1 MAGDPV
7 QHPIRIYKKPAGGL
21 GSLHGTAKALR
32 SNSALPALKVLP
44 QLNQPGGVDCPGCA
58 YPDSPKDKAV
68 DFCEQG
74 AWAVAHESTQ
84 RRATPEFFA
93 ANPLTAL
100 RQRAEW
106 ELEGFGR
113 LTAPMLYH
121 RASDTYHEIAWD
133 DAFRLAANA
142 LRGLD
147 APARA
152 VFYASGR
159 SSNEAAFPYQLFA
172 RAFGT
177 NNMPDSS
184 NFCHESSGMA
194 LGTTLG
200 VGKATITREDFEHA
214 DAIFVFGQNPATNHP
229 RMLGDLREASLR
241 GCRIAAFNPML
252 EPGLRGFADPQ
263 SPLETLTG
271 RGTPIAG
278 EYFQVRVGGDLAA
291 ITGMCKAVLEA
302 EQVGGKVLDRDFIAR
317 HTSGFEQFAATVGA
331 QSWQQ
336 VELDSGLSRE
346 QIEKAAAIYIASN
359 ATIATWCM
367 GLTQHEYAIETI
379 QMLVNLMLLRGNVGK
394 PGAGLMPVRGHSNV
408 QGDRTVGVTNRP
420 KKEWLDGLQRVFGF
434 APPREP
440 GLDAVAAINGIM
452 DGSVHAFLGLGGNF
466 AVAGPDTPRVLQ
478 AMERLELTVHIAT
491 KLNRTHLH
499 PGQIGLLLPCLSRT
513 ERDEQA
519 GGRQFVSVEDTAS
532 MVHASAG
539 RSEPA
544 SAKLRSEPYIV
555 TELARHTLA
564 ASAASAASAA
574 EEAEEA
580 EEAGAARI
588 DWQAMGSDYGVTRS
602 LIEQVAK
609 TAVAGFEQYNDRIAQ
624 PRGFHLPNSARKRD
638 WRTASGKAQFTDIAL
653 PRDSIMRR
661 ARAAFGDDVLC
672 LATVRAHRQ
681 YNTTVYRD
689 TTGEVDRYRGVHHT
703 RKVLFISAAT
713 MARLGLRDGQLVDV
727 HAAAPDGIARQCKG
741 YQLVRYD
748 VPEGDVFGYFPELT
762 PLISPALVARGS
774 ATPAFKEVPVLLK
787 PAE

>member
-1 MAGDPV
+1 M
-7 QHPIRIYKKPAGGL
+7 QHPIRFYDKPAGGL

-32 SNSALPALKVLP
+32 SNGVLPALKVLP

-58 YPDSPKDKAV
+58 YPDSPRDKAV

-74 AWAVAHESTQ
+74 AWAIAHEATA
-84 RRATPEFFA
+84 RRATPAFFA
-93 ANPLTAL
+93 AHTLAAL
-100 RQRAEW
+100 RGRAEW

-113 LTAPMLYH
+113 LTAPMLYD
-121 RASDTYHEIAWD
+121 RASDTYREIGWD
-133 DAFRLAANA
+133 AAFDAAATA
-142 LRGLD
+142 LQALD
-147 APARA
+147 APERA

-159 SSNEAAFPYQLFA
+159 SSNEAAFPYQLVA

-177 NNMPDSS
+177 NNLPDSS
-184 NFCHESSGMA
+184 NYCHESSGMA
-194 LGTTLG
+194 LGSTLG
-200 VGKATITREDFEHA
+200 VGKATITREDFAHA

-229 RMLGDLREASLR
+229 RMLGDLREAALR

-271 RGTPIAG
+271 RGTPIASD
-278 EYFQVRVGGDLAA
+278 YFQVRVGGDLAA

-302 EQVGGKVLDRDFIAR
+302 EEAGGRVLDRDFIAR
-317 HTSGFEQFAATVGA
+317 HTSGFEAFAAAVRA

-336 VELDSGLSRE
+336 VEQDSGLTRE
-346 QIEKAAAIYIASN
+346 AIERAAAIYIGSN

-420 KKEWLDGLQRVFGF
+420 KQEWLDGLQRVFGF
-434 APPREP
+434 APPAAP
-440 GLDAVAAINGIM
+440 GLDAVAAIRGIL

-466 AVAGPDTPRVLQ
+466 AVAGPDSPRVLQ
-478 AMERLELTVHIAT
+478 AMEGLQLTVHIAT

-499 PGQIGLLLPCLSRT
+499 PGRVGLLLPCLSRT
-513 ERDEQA
+513 ERDEQP

-539 RSEPA
+539 RAAPA
-544 SAKLRSEPYIV
+544 SAGLRSEPHIV
-555 TELARHTLA
+555 TELARRTQ
-564 ASAASAASAA
+564 
-574 EEAEEA
+574 
-580 EEAGAARI
+580 AGRAGPGGARI
-588 DWQAMGSDYGVTRS
+588 DWQPKGRDNSVTRA
-602 LIEQVAK
+602 LIEQVAQG
-609 TAVAGFEQYNDRIAQ
+609 AVAGFEGYNRRIAE
-624 PRGFHLPNSARKRD
+624 PRGFHLPNTARLRE
-638 WRTASGKAQFTDIAL
+638 WRTASGKAQFTAIAL
-653 PRDSIMRR
+653 PRDSILRR
-661 ARAAFGDDVLC
+661 ARALHGEQVLC

-703 RKVLFISAAT
+703 RKVLFIAAAT
-713 MARLGLRDGQLVDV
+713 LERLGLRDGQLVDV
-727 HAAAPDGIARQCKG
+727 HAAAPDGIARVCKG

-762 PLISPALVARGS
+762 PLLSPQLVARGS

>member
-1 MAGDPV
+1 MYRPEFTV
-7 QHPIRIYKKPAGGL
+7 QHPIRFYDKPAGGL

-32 SNSALPALKVLP
+32 SNSALQALKVLP

-58 YPDSPKDKAV
+58 YPDSPKDKLV

-74 AWAVAHESTQ
+74 AWAIAHESTL

-93 ANPLTAL
+93 AHPLSAL
-100 RQRAEW
+100 RKHAEW
-106 ELEGFGR
+106 ELEASGR
-113 LTAPMLYH
+113 LTAPMLYD
-121 RASDTYHEIAWD
+121 RASDTYREIAWD
-133 DAFRLAANA
+133 DAFRLAAGALNA
-142 LRGLD
+142 LDG
-147 APARA
+147 PNRA

-184 NFCHESSGMA
+184 NYCHESSGMA
-194 LGTTLG
+194 LGVTLG
-200 VGKATITREDFEHA
+200 VGKATVTREDFEHA

-229 RMLGDLREASLR
+229 RMLGDLREAALR
-241 GCRIAAFNPML
+241 GARIAAFNPML

-263 SPLETLTG
+263 SPVETLTG
-271 RGTPIAG
+271 RGARIAD

-291 ITGMCKAVLEA
+291 VTGICKAVLEA
-302 EQVGGKVLDRDFIAR
+302 DDASGKVLDRDFIAR
-317 HTSGFEQFAATVGA
+317 HTSGFEQFAAAVRA
-331 QSWQQ
+331 QGWPQIVQ
-336 VELDSGLSRE
+336 DSGLSRE
-346 QIEKAAAIYIASN
+346 QIEKAAAMYIASN

-420 KKEWLDGLQRVFGF
+420 KKEWLEGLERVFGF
-434 APPREP
+434 TPPAQH
-440 GLDAVAAINGIM
+440 GLDAVAAIKGIM

-466 AVAGPDTPRVLQ
+466 AVAGPDTPRVLE
-478 AMERLELTVHIAT
+478 AMEQLQLTVHIAT

-499 PGQIGLLLPCLSRT
+499 PGRVGLLLPCLSRT
-513 ERDEQA
+513 ERDEQE

-532 MVHASAG
+532 MVHASSG
-539 RSEPA
+539 RGDPA
-544 SAKLRSEPYIV
+544 SGKLRSEPHIV
-555 TELARHTLA
+555 TELARHTLGD
-564 ASAASAASAA
+564 SAHT
-574 EEAEEA
+574 
-580 EEAGAARI
+580 AGI
-588 DWQAMGSDYGVTRS
+588 DWQGMGRDYSITRG
-602 LIEQVAK
+602 LIEQVAQ
-609 TAVAGFEQYNDRIAQ
+609 TAVAGFEQYNQRITA
-624 PRGFHLPNSARKRD
+624 PRGFHLPNSARNRD
-638 WRTASGKAQFTDIAL
+638 WRTASGKAQFTAIAL
-653 PRDSIMRR
+653 PQDTIMRR
-661 ARAAFGDDVLC
+661 ARAAFGDEVLC

-713 MARLGLRDGQLVDV
+713 MARLGLTDGQLVDV
-727 HAAAPDGIARQCKG
+727 HAAAPDGIERRCNG

-748 VPEGDVFGYFPELT
+748 VPDGDVFGYFPELT
-762 PLISPALVARGS
+762 PLVSPDLVARGS
-774 ATPAFKEVPVLLK
+774 LTPAFKEVPVLLK

>member
-1 MAGDPV
+1 M
-7 QHPIRIYKKPAGGL
+7 QHPIRFYDKPAGGL
-21 GSLHGTAKALR
+21 GSLNGTTKALR
-32 SNSALPALKVLP
+32 SNSVLPALKVLP

-58 YPDSPKDKAV
+58 YPDSPKDKSV

-74 AWAVAHESTQ
+74 AWAIAHETT
-84 RRATPEFFA
+84 RLRASPDFFA
-93 ANPLTAL
+93 GHTLASL
-100 RQRAEW
+100 RTRAEW

-113 LTAPMLYH
+113 LTAPMLYD
-121 RASDTYHEIAWD
+121 RASDTYREIGWD
-133 DAFRLAANA
+133 EAFKLAAGA
-142 LRGLD
+142 LRALD
-147 APARA
+147 APSRA

-184 NFCHESSGMA
+184 NYCHESSGMA

-271 RGTPIAG
+271 RGTRIAS

-291 ITGMCKAVLEA
+291 ITGICKAVLEA
-302 EQVGGKVLDRDFIAR
+302 EDAGGKVLDRDFIAR
-317 HTSGFEQFAATVGA
+317 HTSGFEDFAATVRA
-331 QSWQQ
+331 QDWQRI
-336 VELDSGLSRE
+336 ELDSGLPRA
-346 QIEKAAAIYIASN
+346 QIEKAAAMYMASK

-379 QMLVNLMLLRGNVGK
+379 QMLVNLMLLRGNVGR

-420 KKEWLDGLQRVFGF
+420 KKEWLEGLERVFGF
-434 APPREP
+434 KPPAQH
-440 GLDAVAAINGIM
+440 GLDAVAAINGII

-466 AVAGPDTPRVLQ
+466 AVAGPDSPRVLA
-478 AMERLELTVHIAT
+478 AMEGLQLTVHIAT

-499 PGQIGLLLPCLSRT
+499 PGRVGLLLPCLSRT

-539 RSEPA
+539 RGDPA
-544 SAKLRSEPYIV
+544 SAKLRSEPHIV
-555 TELARHTLA
+555 TELARHTLGE
-564 ASAASAASAA
+564 SQLP
-574 EEAEEA
+574 
-580 EEAGAARI
+580 
-588 DWQAMGSDYGVTRS
+588 WQAMGSDYAVTRE
-602 LIEQVAK
+602 LIEKVAQ
-609 TAVAGFEQYNDRIAQ
+609 TAVAGFEQYNERITQ
-624 PRGFHLPNSARKRD
+624 PRGFHLPNSARLREWK
-638 WRTASGKAQFTDIAL
+638 TASGKAQFTAIAL
-653 PRDSIMRR
+653 PRDTIMGR
-661 ARAAFGDDVLC
+661 ARAAFGDAVLC

-713 MARLGLRDGQLVDV
+713 MARLGLSDGQKVDV
-727 HAAAPDGIARQCKG
+727 HAASPDGIARQCSG
-741 YQLVRYD
+741 YQLVQYD
-748 VPEGDVFGYFPELT
+748 VPDGDVFGYFPELT
-762 PLISPALVARGS
+762 PLISPQLVARGS
-774 ATPAFKEVPVLLK
+774 LTPAFKEVPVLLK
-787 PAE
+787 ASE

>member
-1 MAGDPV
+1 V
-7 QHPIRIYKKPAGGL
+7 QHPIRFYDKPAGGL

-32 SNSALPALKVLP
+32 SNGALPALTVLP
-44 QLNQPGGVDCPGCA
+44 RLNQPGGVDCPGCA

-74 AWAVAHESTQ
+74 AWAIAHEATQ
-84 RRATPEFFA
+84 RRATPDFFA
-93 ANPLTAL
+93 AQPLAAL
-100 RQRAEW
+100 RTRAEW

-113 LTAPMLYH
+113 LTAPMLYDG
-121 RASDTYHEIAWD
+121 ASDTYREIGWEQ
-133 DAFRLAANA
+133 AFALAGQA
-142 LRGLD
+142 LRALD
-147 APARA
+147 SPQRA

-184 NFCHESSGMA
+184 NYCHESSGMA
-194 LGTTLG
+194 LGATLG

-214 DAIFVFGQNPATNHP
+214 EAIFVFGQNPATNHP
-229 RMLGDLREASLR
+229 RMLGDLREAALR
-241 GCRIAAFNPML
+241 GCRVVAFNPML
-252 EPGLRGFADPQ
+252 EPGLRSFADPQ
-263 SPLETLTG
+263 SPSETLTG
-271 RGTPIAG
+271 RGARIASD
-278 EYFQVRVGGDLAA
+278 YFQVRVGGDLAA
-291 ITGMCKAVLEA
+291 ITGMAKAVLEA
-302 EQVGGKVLDRDFIAR
+302 EQAGAKVLDRDFIAR
-317 HTSGFEQFAATVGA
+317 HTSGFEPFAAAVRA
-331 QSWQQ
+331 QSWPQI
-336 VELDSGLSRE
+336 EADSGLSRG
-346 QIEKAAAIYIASN
+346 QIEQAAAIYMTSN

-379 QMLVNLMLLRGNVGK
+379 QSLVNLMLLRGNVGR

-420 KKEWLDGLQRVFGF
+420 KQEWLDGLQRVFGF
-434 APPREP
+434 VPPAASGR
-440 GLDAVAAINGIM
+440 DAVATIEGIL

-478 AMERLELTVHIAT
+478 AMERLQLTVHIAT

-499 PGQIGLLLPCLSRT
+499 PGRVGLLLPCLSRT

-532 MVHASAG
+532 MVHASSG
-539 RSEPA
+539 RNAPA
-544 SAKLRSEPYIV
+544 SAKLRSEPHIV
-555 TELARHTLA
+555 CELARHTLGDGP
-564 ASAASAASAA
+564 
-574 EEAEEA
+574 
-580 EEAGAARI
+580 AGARI
-588 DWQAMGSDYGVTRS
+588 DWRAMGSDYAATRA
-602 LIEQVAK
+602 LIEQVAHS
-609 TAVAGFEQYNDRIAQ
+609 AVAGFEEYNRRIAQ

-638 WRTASGKAQFTDIAL
+638 WRTASGKAQFTAL
-653 PRDSIMRR
+653 ELPQDSIMRR
-661 ARAAFGDDVLC
+661 ARATHGEAVLC

-713 MARLGLRDGQLVDV
+713 LARLGLRDGQLVDV
-727 HAAAPDGIARQCKG
+727 HAAAPDGIARQCNG

-762 PLISPALVARGS
+762 PLLSPALVARG
-774 ATPAFKEVPVLLK
+774 ARTPAFKEVPVLLK

>member
-1 MAGDPV
+1 L
-7 QHPIRIYKKPAGGL
+7 QHPIRFYDKPAGGL

-32 SNSALPALKVLP
+32 SNDALPALKVLP
-44 QLNQPGGVDCPGCA
+44 RLNQPGGVDCPGCA
-58 YPDSPKDKAV
+58 YPDSPKDKTV

-74 AWAVAHESTQ
+74 AWAIAHESSL
-84 RRATPEFFA
+84 RRASPEFFA
-93 ANPLTAL
+93 ANPLSAL
-100 RQRAEW
+100 RLRAEW

-113 LTAPMLYH
+113 LTAPMLYDS
-121 RASDTYHEIAWD
+121 ASDTYREIAWE
-133 DAFRLAANA
+133 DAFELAARV
-142 LRGLD
+142 LRALD
-147 APARA
+147 APHRA

-177 NNMPDSS
+177 NNLPDSS
-184 NFCHESSGMA
+184 NYCHESSGMA
-194 LGTTLG
+194 LGATLG

-214 DAIFVFGQNPATNHP
+214 EAIFVFGQNPATNHP

-271 RGTPIAG
+271 RGTRIAG

-302 EQVGGKVLDRDFIAR
+302 DAAGGKVLDRDFIAR
-317 HTSGFEQFAATVGA
+317 HTSGFEAFAAAVGA
-331 QSWQQ
+331 QSWPHIEQ
-336 VELDSGLSRE
+336 DSGLSRDE
-346 QIEKAAAIYIASN
+346 IEKAAAIYIASS

-420 KKEWLDGLQRVFGF
+420 KKEWLDGLERVFGF
-434 APPREP
+434 TPPAAP
-440 GLDAVAAINGIM
+440 GLDAVAAITGIM

-466 AVAGPDTPRVLQ
+466 AVAGPDSPRVLQ
-478 AMERLELTVHIAT
+478 AMENLQLTVHIAT

-499 PGQIGLLLPCLSRT
+499 PGQVGLLLPCLSRT

-539 RSEPA
+539 RGEPA
-544 SAKLRSEPYIV
+544 SAKLRSEPHIV

-564 ASAASAASAA
+564 GLSHAAS
-574 EEAEEA
+574 
-580 EEAGAARI
+580 GAI
-588 DWQAMGSDYGVTRS
+588 DWQAMGRDYGVTRS
-602 LIEQVAK
+602 LIEEVARG
-609 TAVAGFEQYNDRIAQ
+609 AVAGFEQYNARISQ
-624 PRGFHLPNSARKRD
+624 PRGFHLPNSARQRD
-638 WRTASGKAQFTDIAL
+638 WRTASGKAQFTAIAL
-653 PRDSIMRR
+653 PRDTIMRR
-661 ARAAFGDDVLC
+661 ARAAYGEDVLC

-703 RKVLFISAAT
+703 RKVLFIAETT
-713 MARLGLRDGQLVDV
+713 MARLGLRDGQMVDV
-727 HAAAPDGIARQCKG
+727 HAAAPDGIARVCSG
-741 YQLVRYD
+741 YRLVRYD
-748 VPEGDVFGYFPELT
+748 VPDGDVFGYFPELT
-762 PLISPALVARGS
+762 PLIAPALVARGS
-774 ATPAFKEVPVLLK
+774 ATPAFKEVPVRLK
-787 PAE
+787 AAE

>member
-1 MAGDPV
+1 MP
-7 QHPIRIYKKPAGGL
+7 HPIRFYDKPAGGL

-32 SNSALPALKVLP
+32 SNGVLPALKVLP

-74 AWAVAHESTQ
+74 AWAIAHEATP

-93 ANPLTAL
+93 ANTLAAL
-100 RQRAEW
+100 RSRAEW

-121 RASDTYHEIAWD
+121 RASDTYREIGWEQ
-133 DAFRLAANA
+133 AFSLAAAA
-142 LRGLD
+142 LQALD
-147 APARA
+147 RPERA

-177 NNMPDSS
+177 NNLPDSS
-184 NFCHESSGMA
+184 NYCHESSGMA
-194 LGTTLG
+194 LGSTLG
-200 VGKATITREDFEHA
+200 VGKATITRDDFEHA
-214 DAIFVFGQNPATNHP
+214 EAIFVFGQNPATNHP
-229 RMLGDLREASLR
+229 RMLGDLREAALR

-271 RGTPIAG
+271 RGTRIAS

-302 EQVGGKVLDRDFIAR
+302 EQAGGQVLDHDFIAR
-317 HTSGFEQFAATVGA
+317 HTSGFEAFAAAVQA
-331 QSWQQ
+331 EPWQRIEQ
-336 VELDSGLSRE
+336 DSGLSRDA
-346 QIEKAAAIYIASN
+346 IEKAAALYIASK
-359 ATIATWCM
+359 ASIATWCM

-420 KKEWLDGLQRVFGF
+420 KKEWLEGLERVFGF
-434 APPREP
+434 APPAAP
-440 GLDAVAAINGIM
+440 GLDAVAAIKGIM

-478 AMERLELTVHIAT
+478 AMQGLQLTVHIAT

-499 PGQIGLLLPCLSRT
+499 PGLVGLLLPCLSRT
-513 ERDEQA
+513 ERDEQQ

-539 RSEPA
+539 RGEPA

-564 ASAASAASAA
+564 AR
-574 EEAEEA
+574 
-580 EEAGAARI
+580 AGAPRI
-588 DWQAMGSDYGVTRS
+588 DWQAMGRDYSVTRG
-602 LIEQVAK
+602 LIEQVAR
-609 TAVAGFEQYNDRIAQ
+609 TAVAGFEQYNQRIAQ
-624 PRGFHLPNSARKRD
+624 PRGFHLPNTARLRD
-638 WRTASGKAQFTDIAL
+638 WRTASGKAQFSAIAL
-653 PRDSIMRR
+653 PQDSIMRR
-661 ARAAFGDDVLC
+661 ARAAYGEQVLC

-689 TTGEVDRYRGVHHT
+689 SSGEVDRYRGVHHT
-703 RKVLFISAAT
+703 RKVLFIAAAT

-762 PLISPALVARGS
+762 PLVSPALVARGS

-787 PAE
+787 PAG

>member
-1 MAGDPV
+1 V
-7 QHPIRIYKKPAGGL
+7 QHPIRFYDKPAGGL
-21 GSLHGTAKALR
+21 GSLHGTAQALR
-32 SNSALPALKVLP
+32 SHGGLPALKVLP

-74 AWAVAHESTQ
+74 AWAIAHEATP

-93 ANPLTAL
+93 ANPLAAL

-113 LTAPMLYH
+113 LTAPMMYD
-121 RASDTYHEIAWD
+121 RASDTYREIAWD
-133 DAFRLAANA
+133 AALQLAADTLRA
-142 LRGLD
+142 LEG
-147 APARA
+147 PQRA

-177 NNMPDSS
+177 NNLPDSS
-184 NFCHESSGMA
+184 NYCHESSGMA
-194 LGTTLG
+194 LGATLG

-214 DAIFVFGQNPATNHP
+214 EAIFVFGQNPATNHP
-229 RMLGDLREASLR
+229 RMLGDLREAARR
-241 GCRIAAFNPML
+241 GCRIVAFNPML
-252 EPGLRGFADPQ
+252 EPGLRAFADPQ
-263 SPLETLTG
+263 SPLETLGG
-271 RGTPIAG
+271 RGTRIAS

-302 EQVGGKVLDRDFIAR
+302 EQADAKVLDHEFIAR
-317 HTSGFEQFAATVGA
+317 HTSGFEAFAATVGA
-331 QSWQQ
+331 QPWQQ
-336 VELDSGLSRE
+336 VEHDSGLSRS
-346 QIEKAAAIYIASN
+346 QIEQAAAIYMTSN

-379 QMLVNLMLLRGNVGK
+379 RMLVNLMLLRGNVGK

-420 KKEWLDGLQRVFGF
+420 KKEWLEGLQRVFGF
-434 APPREP
+434 TPPAAP
-440 GLDAVAAINGIM
+440 GLDAVAAIKGM
-452 DGSVHAFLGLGGNF
+452 LDGSVHAFLGLGGNF

-478 AMERLELTVHIAT
+478 AMEGLRLTVHIAT

-499 PGQIGLLLPCLSRT
+499 PGQVGLLLPCLSRT

-539 RSEPA
+539 RGEPA
-544 SAKLRSEPYIV
+544 SPRLRSEPWIV
-555 TELARHTLA
+555 SELARRTLA
-564 ASAASAASAA
+564 GPAAPA
-574 EEAEEA
+574 
-580 EEAGAARI
+580 I
-588 DWQAMGSDYGVTRS
+588 DWQAMGSDYSVTRA
-602 LIEQVAK
+602 LIEQVAQ
-609 TAVAGFEQYNDRIAQ
+609 TAVAGFEQYNARIAQ
-624 PRGFHLPNSARKRD
+624 PRGFHLPNSARLRD
-638 WRTASGKAQFTDIAL
+638 WRTASGKAEFSAIAL
-653 PRDSIMRR
+653 PQDSIMRR
-661 ARAAFGDDVLC
+661 ARAAYGEQVLC

-689 TTGEVDRYRGVHHT
+689 STGEVDRYRGVHHT
-703 RKVLFISAAT
+703 RKVLFIAAAT
-713 MARLGLRDGQLVDV
+713 MARLGLRDGQMVDV
-727 HAAAPDGIARQCKG
+727 HAAAPDGIARSCRG
-741 YQLVRYD
+741 YRLVRYD

-762 PLISPALVARGS
+762 PLVPPGLVARGS

>member
-1 MAGDPV
+1 M
-7 QHPIRIYKKPAGGL
+7 QHPIRFYDKPAGGL

-32 SNSALPALKVLP
+32 SNGVLPALKVLP

-58 YPDSPKDKAV
+58 YPDSPRDKAV

-74 AWAVAHESTQ
+74 AWAIAHEATA
-84 RRATPEFFA
+84 RRATPAFFA
-93 ANPLTAL
+93 AHTLAAL
-100 RQRAEW
+100 RGRAEW

-113 LTAPMLYH
+113 LTAPMLYD
-121 RASDTYHEIAWD
+121 RASDTYREIGWD
-133 DAFRLAANA
+133 AAFDAAATA
-142 LRGLD
+142 LQALD
-147 APARA
+147 APERA

-177 NNMPDSS
+177 NNLPDSS
-184 NFCHESSGMA
+184 NYCHESSGMA
-194 LGTTLG
+194 LGSTLG
-200 VGKATITREDFEHA
+200 VGKATITREDFAHA

-229 RMLGDLREASLR
+229 RMLGDLREAALR

-271 RGTPIAG
+271 RGTPIASD
-278 EYFQVRVGGDLAA
+278 YFQVRVGGDLAA

-302 EQVGGKVLDRDFIAR
+302 EEAGGRVLDRDFIAR
-317 HTSGFEQFAATVGA
+317 HTSGFEAFAAAVRA

-336 VELDSGLSRE
+336 VEQDSGLTRE
-346 QIEKAAAIYIASN
+346 AIERAAAIYIGSN

-420 KKEWLDGLQRVFGF
+420 KQEWLDGLQRVFGF
-434 APPREP
+434 APPAAP
-440 GLDAVAAINGIM
+440 GLDAVAAIRGIL

-466 AVAGPDTPRVLQ
+466 AVAGPDSPRVLQ
-478 AMERLELTVHIAT
+478 AMEGLQLTVHIAT

-499 PGQIGLLLPCLSRT
+499 PGRVGLLLPCLSRT
-513 ERDEQA
+513 ERDEQP

-539 RSEPA
+539 RAAPA
-544 SAKLRSEPYIV
+544 SAGLRSEPHIV
-555 TELARHTLA
+555 TELARRTLA
-564 ASAASAASAA
+564 GR
-574 EEAEEA
+574 
-580 EEAGAARI
+580 AGPGVARI
-588 DWQAMGSDYGVTRS
+588 DWQAMGSDYSVTRA
-602 LIEQVAK
+602 LIEQVAQG
-609 TAVAGFEQYNDRIAQ
+609 AVAGFEGYNRRIAE
-624 PRGFHLPNSARKRD
+624 PRGFHLPNTARLRE
-638 WRTASGKAQFTDIAL
+638 WRTASGKAQFTAIAL
-653 PRDSIMRR
+653 PRDSILRR
-661 ARAAFGDDVLC
+661 ARALHGEQVLC

-703 RKVLFISAAT
+703 RKVLFIAAAT
-713 MARLGLRDGQLVDV
+713 LERLGLRDGQLVDV
-727 HAAAPDGIARQCKG
+727 HAAAPDGIARVCKG

-762 PLISPALVARGS
+762 PLLSPQLVARGS

>member
-1 MAGDPV
+1 V
-7 QHPIRIYKKPAGGL
+7 QHPIRFYDKPAGGL
-21 GSLHGTAKALR
+21 GSLHGTVKALR
-32 SNSALPALKVLP
+32 SNSVLPAVQVLP

-74 AWAVAHESTQ
+74 AWAIAHEST
-84 RRATPEFFA
+84 RLRATPEFFA
-93 ANPLTAL
+93 GHTLSAL

-113 LTAPMLYH
+113 LTAPMLYD
-121 RASDTYHEIAWD
+121 RASDTYREIEWEE
-133 DAFRLAANA
+133 AFRLAGAA
-142 LRGLD
+142 LRALD
-147 APARA
+147 APDRA

-184 NFCHESSGMA
+184 NYCHESSGMA
-194 LGTTLG
+194 LGATLG
-200 VGKATITREDFEHA
+200 VGKATVTREDFEHA
-214 DAIFVFGQNPATNHP
+214 EAIFVFGQNPATNHP
-229 RMLGDLREASLR
+229 RMLGDLREAALR

-252 EPGLRGFADPQ
+252 EPGLRSFADPQ

-271 RGTPIAG
+271 RGARIASD
-278 EYFQVRVGGDLAA
+278 YFQVRVGGDLAA
-291 ITGMCKAVLEA
+291 ITGICKAVLEA
-302 EQVGGKVLDRDFIAR
+302 EAAGGRVLDHDFIAR
-317 HTSGFEQFAATVGA
+317 HTSGFDDFAATVRA
-331 QSWQQ
+331 QDWPRIEQ
-336 VELDSGLSRE
+336 DSGLSRAQME
-346 QIEKAAAIYIASN
+346 QAAAIYITSK

-420 KKEWLDGLQRVFGF
+420 KKEWLEGIERVFGF
-434 APPREP
+434 TPPSAH

-466 AVAGPDTPRVLQ
+466 AVAGPDSPRVLQ
-478 AMERLELTVHIAT
+478 AMEGLRLTVHIAT

-499 PGQIGLLLPCLSRT
+499 PGQVGLLLPCLSRT
-513 ERDEQA
+513 ERDEQP

-539 RSEPA
+539 RGDPA
-544 SAKLRSEPYIV
+544 SAKLRSEPHIV
-555 TELARHTLA
+555 TELARHTLGD
-564 ASAASAASAA
+564 S
-574 EEAEEA
+574 
-580 EEAGAARI
+580 RLP
-588 DWQAMGSDYGVTRS
+588 WQAMGSDYAVTRS
-602 LIEQVAK
+602 LIEQVAR
-609 TAVAGFEQYNDRIAQ
+609 TAVAGFDQYNERIAQ
-624 PRGFHLPNSARKRD
+624 PRGFHLPNTARLRE
-638 WRTASGKAQFTDIAL
+638 WRTASGKAQFSAIAL
-653 PRDSIMRR
+653 PQDSIMRR
-661 ARAAFGDDVLC
+661 ARAAYGEAVLC

-703 RKVLFISAAT
+703 RKVLFIADAT

-741 YQLVRYD
+741 YRLVRYD
-748 VPEGDVFGYFPELT
+748 VPDGDVFGYFPELT

-774 ATPAFKEVPVLLK
+774 ATPAFKEVPVLLR